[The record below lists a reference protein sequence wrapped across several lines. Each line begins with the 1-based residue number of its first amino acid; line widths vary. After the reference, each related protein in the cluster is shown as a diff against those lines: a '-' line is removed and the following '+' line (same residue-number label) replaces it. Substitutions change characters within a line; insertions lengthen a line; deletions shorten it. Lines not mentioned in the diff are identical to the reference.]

1 MWQFGCL
8 CFFSSLCSHDSDA
21 QCAAP
26 CFPLFPSTVPS
37 LSLLLSCMRFA
48 EAMRICS
55 ITHRLITLLFG
66 LQEHVKEGRVLWD
79 QPHWQQD
86 QRSVQE
92 HNHGGSNAAIL
103 WAGGGG
109 RRYGEADLLWKYSNI
124 PNIEIQ
130 TEALLYIITLL
141 PLGGICEY
149 RKESLTKSAP
159 THPASQTLMFPV
171 LPWIL
176 TKRFRTLWAHMI
188 KHTKYSQF

>member
-8 CFFSSLCSHDSDA
+8 CFFSSLYSHDSDA

-26 CFPLFPSTVPS
+26 CFPLLPSTVPS

-55 ITHRLITLLFG
+55 ITHRLITSLFG

-103 WAGGGG
+103 WAGGGR
-109 RRYGEADLLWKYSNI
+109 RRYGEADLLWKYYINI
-124 PNIEIQ
+124 PNIEIW
-130 TEALLYIITLL
+130 TEALLYFITVVTTW
-141 PLGGICEY
+141 G
-149 RKESLTKSAP
+149 
-159 THPASQTLMFPV
+159 H
-171 LPWIL
+171 
-176 TKRFRTLWAHMI
+176 LWAQKGKSHLSPNLPPPTQPV
-188 KHTKYSQF
+188 KL